1 MLCRQQNVPGG
12 DTEPAVSCWRLR
24 PRLHWAALVARVLL
38 YTLGCRYQIQAPVTP
53 LHSSQ
58 AADQVIQV
66 DIQHGKIPLYCRETF
81 QTFHSIFYHAWM
93 SRRWRYISTILP
105 NINFFQITFRGCN
118 LNLHATSEVDPGE
131 LQYLLTFTPYL

>member
-12 DTEPAVSCWRLR
+12 DTGPAVSCRRLR

-38 YTLGCRYQIQAPVTP
+38 YTLGCRYLIQAPVTP

-58 AADQVIQV
+58 AADRVIQV

-93 SRRWRYISTILP
+93 SRSWRSTILP
-105 NINFFQITFRGCN
+105 NINYFQINFSGC
-118 LNLHATSEVDPGE
+118 NLHATSEVDPGE